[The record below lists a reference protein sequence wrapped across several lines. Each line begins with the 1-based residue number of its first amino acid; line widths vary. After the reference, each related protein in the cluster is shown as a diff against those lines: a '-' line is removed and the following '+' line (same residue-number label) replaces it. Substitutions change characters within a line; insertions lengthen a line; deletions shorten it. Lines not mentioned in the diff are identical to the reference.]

1 MLTAMADDTAFH
13 GFHRSGSGEPLVL
26 LHGATSSWHDWLGVI
41 PALEQEYDVLALT
54 LPGHMAS
61 PWDPEVPYS
70 LAGLVDQVEAIL
82 DRQGIDTAHLVGNSL
97 GGWTAFELAARGR
110 ARSAM
115 GISPAGG
122 WDPSEVQLGDLFRA
136 MRKNIE
142 EAMPLAEALLADA
155 DMRRAMFSVIVERGD
170 RITPEVGLRMWRAVL
185 AVEDIDGAI
194 AAVMGAGRTDLAE
207 VTVPITIA
215 WPEKDRLLPR
225 RMGVGWETS
234 APTARW
240 TELPGVGHVPMH
252 DDPDLVAQAI
262 VDALRG

>member
-1 MLTAMADDTAFH
+1 MLGRMADDTAFH

-26 LHGATSSWHDWLGVI
+26 IHGATSSWHDWLGVI
-41 PALEQEYDVLALT
+41 PALEQRYDVLALT

-61 PWDPEVPYS
+61 PWDPATPYS
-70 LAGLVDQVEAIL
+70 LAGLVDQVERIL
-82 DRQGIDTAHLVGNSL
+82 DQQGIDTAHLVGNSL
-97 GGWTAFELAARGR
+97 GGWTALELTARGR

-122 WDPSEVQLGDLFRA
+122 WDPAEVQLGDLFRA

-142 EAMPLAEALLADA
+142 EAMPMAEALLADA
-155 DMRRAMFSVIVERGD
+155 DMRRAMFSVVFEHGD
-170 RITPEVGLRMWRAVL
+170 RITPEAGLRIWRAVL
-185 AVEDIDGAI
+185 AVEDIEGAI
-194 AAVMGAGRTDLAE
+194 AAVMSAERTDLSDA
-207 VTVPITIA
+207 TVPITIA

-234 APTARW
+234 APTAVW

-252 DDPDLVAQAI
+252 DDPDLVVRAI
-262 VDALRG
+262 VEAVSR